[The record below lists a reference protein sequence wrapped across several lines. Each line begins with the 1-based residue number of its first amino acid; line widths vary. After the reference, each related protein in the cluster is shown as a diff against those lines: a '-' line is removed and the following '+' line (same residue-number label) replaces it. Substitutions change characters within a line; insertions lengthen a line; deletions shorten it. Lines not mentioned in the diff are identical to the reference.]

1 MKKLFYLIDKMT
13 QEMDRNPF
21 SDESTHLR
29 ILVYYAK
36 CIVSESRD
44 NAETLF
50 NQEVAEAK
58 SQGIWTPFSKWSDS
72 KKCTSNEW
80 LFDEASKIY
89 IQGATL

>member
-36 CIVSESRD
+36 CIVSDDINEFLISRD

-72 KKCTSNEW
+72 KISM
-80 LFDEASKIY
+80 
-89 IQGATL
+89 